1 LTGAPIFSFLTGVAI
16 GEGGPQRQ
24 ENMKTSLQNSGEK
37 MSISAIIIDSRE
49 PDWVKQLNFGDIP
62 TSVQLLEQGDLMAA
76 SNDGELILVERKTPD
91 DFLNS
96 LKSDRLMLQLAN
108 MLTVTRWAY
117 LMITGEFKL
126 GVNGE
131 VVTSRVTGW
140 NWDAVQGAILSIQEM
155 GVYVVHCQG
164 DEDYEAA
171 IIRLGNRDRS
181 KVAPVPPAKQPHVY
195 TQAEAVLAALPGIGF
210 KRLKPVLDAGGGSPA
225 WAIALLTNLDE
236 VEKFPGVPYGDR
248 QRIRNVLGLKTN
260 EMLAIN
266 VRDGF

>member
-1 LTGAPIFSFLTGVAI
+1 MG
-16 GEGGPQRQ
+16 
-24 ENMKTSLQNSGEK
+24 
-37 MSISAIIIDSRE
+37 ISAIIIDSRE
-49 PDWVKQLNFGDIP
+49 PAWVQDLRFDGIP

-76 SNDGELILVERKTPD
+76 CDGDLILVERKTPD

-96 LKSDRLMLQLAN
+96 LKAGRLMLQLAN
-108 MLTVTRWAY
+108 MLTLTRWTY
-117 LMITGEFKL
+117 LMITGELKL

-155 GVYVVHCQG
+155 GVYVVQCQG

-181 KVAPVPPAKQPHVY
+181 KITPVQPAKQPHVY
-195 TQAEAVLAALPGIGF
+195 SQAEAVLAALPGIGF

-236 VEKFPGVPYGDR
+236 VENFPGVPYGDR
-248 QRIRNVLGLKTN
+248 QRIRNVLGLKSD

-266 VRDGF
+266 TRNS

>member
-1 LTGAPIFSFLTGVAI
+1 MTGAPIFSFLTGVAI
-16 GEGGPQRQ
+16 GEGGPQGQ

-62 TSVQLLEQGDLMAA
+62 TSVQLLEQGDMMAA

-155 GVYVVHCQG
+155 GVYVAHCQG

-210 KRLKPVLDAGGGSPA
+210 KRLKSVLDAGGGSPA

>member
-1 LTGAPIFSFLTGVAI
+1 
-16 GEGGPQRQ
+16 
-24 ENMKTSLQNSGEK
+24 
-37 MSISAIIIDSRE
+37 MSISAIICDSRE
-49 PDWVKQLNFGDIP
+49 PEWVKQLNFDDIP

-76 SNDGELILVERKTPD
+76 TSEGELILVERKTPD

-155 GVYVVHCQG
+155 GIYVVHCQG

-210 KRLKPVLDAGGGSPA
+210 KRLKSVLDAGGGSPA

>member
-1 LTGAPIFSFLTGVAI
+1 
-16 GEGGPQRQ
+16 
-24 ENMKTSLQNSGEK
+24 

>member
-1 LTGAPIFSFLTGVAI
+1 
-16 GEGGPQRQ
+16 
-24 ENMKTSLQNSGEK
+24 MKTSLQNSGEK

-49 PDWVKQLNFGDIP
+49 PDLVKQLNFGDIP

>member
-1 LTGAPIFSFLTGVAI
+1 
-16 GEGGPQRQ
+16 
-24 ENMKTSLQNSGEK
+24 

-76 SNDGELILVERKTPD
+76 SNDGELILIERKTPD

>member
-1 LTGAPIFSFLTGVAI
+1 
-16 GEGGPQRQ
+16 
-24 ENMKTSLQNSGEK
+24 

-236 VEKFPGVPYGDR
+236 VEKFPGVPYGVR

>member
-1 LTGAPIFSFLTGVAI
+1 MG
-16 GEGGPQRQ
+16 
-24 ENMKTSLQNSGEK
+24 
-37 MSISAIIIDSRE
+37 ISAIMIDSRE
-49 PDWVKQLNFGDIP
+49 PTWVQNLRFDGIP

-76 SNDGELILVERKTPD
+76 CDGDLILVERKTPD

-96 LKSDRLMLQLAN
+96 LKAGRLMLQLAN
-108 MLTVTRWAY
+108 MLTLTRWTY
-117 LMITGEFKL
+117 LMITGELKL

-155 GVYVVHCQG
+155 GVYVVQCQG

-181 KVAPVPPAKQPHVY
+181 KITPVQPAKQPHVY
-195 TQAEAVLAALPGIGF
+195 SQAEAVLAALPGIGF

-236 VEKFPGVPYGDR
+236 VENFPGVPYGDR
-248 QRIRNVLGLKTN
+248 QRIRNVLGLKSD

-266 VRDGF
+266 TRNS

>member
-1 LTGAPIFSFLTGVAI
+1 
-16 GEGGPQRQ
+16 
-24 ENMKTSLQNSGEK
+24 MKTSLQNSGEK

-236 VEKFPGVPYGDR
+236 VEKFPGVPYGVR

>member
-1 LTGAPIFSFLTGVAI
+1 
-16 GEGGPQRQ
+16 
-24 ENMKTSLQNSGEK
+24 

-62 TSVQLLEQGDLMAA
+62 TSVQLLEQGDMMAA
-76 SNDGELILVERKTPD
+76 SNDGELILIERKTPD

>member
-1 LTGAPIFSFLTGVAI
+1 
-16 GEGGPQRQ
+16 
-24 ENMKTSLQNSGEK
+24 

-49 PDWVKQLNFGDIP
+49 PDWVKQLNFDDIP

-76 SNDGELILVERKTPD
+76 TSEGELILVERKTPD

-210 KRLKPVLDAGGGSPA
+210 KRLKSVLDAGGGSPA

-236 VEKFPGVPYGDR
+236 VEKFPGVPYGVR

>member
-1 LTGAPIFSFLTGVAI
+1 
-16 GEGGPQRQ
+16 
-24 ENMKTSLQNSGEK
+24 MKTSLQNSGEK

-49 PDWVKQLNFGDIP
+49 PDWVKQLNFDDIP

-76 SNDGELILVERKTPD
+76 TSEGELILVERKTPD

-210 KRLKPVLDAGGGSPA
+210 KRLKSVLDAGGGSPA

-236 VEKFPGVPYGDR
+236 VEKFPGVPYGVR

>member
-1 LTGAPIFSFLTGVAI
+1 
-16 GEGGPQRQ
+16 
-24 ENMKTSLQNSGEK
+24 

-76 SNDGELILVERKTPD
+76 SNDGELILIERKTPD

-210 KRLKPVLDAGGGSPA
+210 KRLKSVLDAGGGSPA

>member
-1 LTGAPIFSFLTGVAI
+1 
-16 GEGGPQRQ
+16 
-24 ENMKTSLQNSGEK
+24 
-37 MSISAIIIDSRE
+37 
-49 PDWVKQLNFGDIP
+49 
-62 TSVQLLEQGDLMAA
+62 MAA
-76 SNDGELILVERKTPD
+76 CDGDLILVERKTPD

-96 LKSDRLMLQLAN
+96 LKAGRLMLQLAN
-108 MLTVTRWAY
+108 MLTLTRWTY
-117 LMITGEFKL
+117 LMITGELKL

-155 GVYVVHCQG
+155 GVYVVQCQG

-181 KVAPVPPAKQPHVY
+181 KITPVQPAKQPHVY
-195 TQAEAVLAALPGIGF
+195 SQAEAVLAALPGIGF

-236 VEKFPGVPYGDR
+236 VENFPGVPYGDR
-248 QRIRNVLGLKTN
+248 QRIRNVLGLKSD

-266 VRDGF
+266 TRNS

>member
-1 LTGAPIFSFLTGVAI
+1 
-16 GEGGPQRQ
+16 
-24 ENMKTSLQNSGEK
+24 

-76 SNDGELILVERKTPD
+76 TGEGELILIERKTPD

-210 KRLKPVLDAGGGSPA
+210 KRLKSVLDAGGGSPA

>member
-1 LTGAPIFSFLTGVAI
+1 
-16 GEGGPQRQ
+16 
-24 ENMKTSLQNSGEK
+24 

-76 SNDGELILVERKTPD
+76 SNDGELILIERKTPD

-236 VEKFPGVPYGDR
+236 VEKFPGVPYGVR

>member
-1 LTGAPIFSFLTGVAI
+1 
-16 GEGGPQRQ
+16 
-24 ENMKTSLQNSGEK
+24 

-62 TSVQLLEQGDLMAA
+62 TSVQLLEQGDMMAA

-236 VEKFPGVPYGDR
+236 VEKFPGVPYGVR

>member
-1 LTGAPIFSFLTGVAI
+1 
-16 GEGGPQRQ
+16 
-24 ENMKTSLQNSGEK
+24 

-210 KRLKPVLDAGGGSPA
+210 KRLKSVLDAGGGSPA